1 VNSCRYPS
9 SIKTVDVPPILNVM
23 YKRRETNKNRA
34 GWIMKKAALWAG
46 IAVVVIAVFFC
57 GICSAQEK
65 PFPTR
70 QITYTICFDPGGQ
83 SDRVARM
90 QQPHLS
96 RLFKQKVIIDYKVG
110 GGGALGW
117 KELARS
123 KPDGYTVA
131 GFNVPHIILQPMQ
144 QEVGYK
150 TEQIVPIVIF
160 QRTPLA
166 LTVLKTSNIKSLQEF
181 IDQAKKSPGKTTVG
195 GSGTF
200 SGYHMATLRFE
211 KMTGA
216 KVTYVPFTG
225 TAPQMTAFLGGHI
238 DAIFGTSDDLTRYKD
253 KVRVFA
259 FATDKRF
266 PEFPEVPTFRELKYD
281 FVEVVDRG
289 VACPPKTPPY
299 IMKKLEAVYLEVS
312 KLPEIGS
319 QMKRDGFI
327 PISMGVEESR
337 AYIARMT
344 QVYKE
349 LVAGLK
355 K

>member
-1 VNSCRYPS
+1 M
-9 SIKTVDVPPILNVM
+9 K
-23 YKRRETNKNRA
+23 A
-34 GWIMKKAALWAG
+34 GWIMKKTALSAA
-46 IAVVVIAVFFC
+46 IAVVLIAGLFC
-57 GICSAQEK
+57 NVCRAQQEK

-96 RLFKQKVIIDYKVG
+96 KLFKQKVIIDYKVG

-123 KPDGYTVA
+123 KPDGYNVA

-150 TEQIVPIVIF
+150 TEQIVPIVLF

-166 LTVLKTSNIKSLQEF
+166 LTVLKTSNIKTLQEF
-181 IDQAKKSPGKTTVG
+181 IDQAKKNPGKMTIG

-200 SGYHMATLRFE
+200 SGYHMASLRFE
-211 KMTGA
+211 KMAGT

-259 FATDKRF
+259 FATDRRF
-266 PEFPEVPTFRELKYD
+266 TEFPDVPTFKELKYD
-281 FVEVVDRG
+281 FIEVVDRG
-289 VACPPKTPPY
+289 VACPPKTPEY
-299 IMKKLEAVYLEVS
+299 IMKKLEAVFLEAS
-312 KLPEIGS
+312 RLPEIQS

-327 PISMGVEESR
+327 PISMGIEESK
-337 AYIARMT
+337 AYIVRMT

-349 LVAGLK
+349 LVARLK